1 MNKLFKYLAAAAIIA
16 AGGCSKEAPEEKA
29 AEKEIPKTFTEAR
42 EKGML
47 DAKWHAEL
55 QKLRKE
61 TAKEVVK
68 INTELAEAAK
78 RLGDAKAAKA
88 DESVVDDLKKRV
100 EELRVKAEEAEK
112 RRRRAVMRELRRKMT
127 EDFAEA
133 EKAGKTS
140 EKAK

>member
-47 DAKWHAEL
+47 

-88 DESVVDDLKKRV
+88 DKSVVDELTKRV

-112 RRRRAVMRELRRKMT
+112 RRRRAVMRELHRKMT